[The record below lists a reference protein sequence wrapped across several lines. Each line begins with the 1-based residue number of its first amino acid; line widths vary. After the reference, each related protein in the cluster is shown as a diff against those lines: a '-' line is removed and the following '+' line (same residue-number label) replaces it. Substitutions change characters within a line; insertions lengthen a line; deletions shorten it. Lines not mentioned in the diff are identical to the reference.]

1 MSETARA
8 IISDAL
14 RLIFVTGDE
23 EPIENVDMYRGIRT
37 LNRMMASFEADGIDL
52 NYTSVSEPTDTVT
65 INSGAYGGVIA
76 NLALK
81 LWPYYYK
88 TDPSQMIMA
97 NAVIGKKELY
107 KIAVVVEDMDFPDSL
122 PTGSGNDILASEIE
136 GPFFVQEF
144 DE

>member
-65 INSGAYGGVIA
+65 IDSGAYGGVIA

>member
-1 MSETARA
+1 MSETARS

-14 RLIFVTGDE
+14 RLILVTGDE
-23 EPIENVDMYRGIRT
+23 EPIENVDMERGIRT

-52 NYTSVSEPTDTVT
+52 DYTSVSDPTDTVT
-65 INSGAYGGVIA
+65 IDSGAYGGVIA

-88 TDPSQMIMA
+88 TDPSQMVMA
-97 NAVIGKKELY
+97 NAIIGKKELY
-107 KIAVVVEDMDFPDSL
+107 KIAVGVDEMDFPDSL

-136 GPFFVQEF
+136 GPFFIQEF